1 VVQNGKV
8 VFSHSAYSSG
18 DEEELEELLKKLT
31 GKK

>member
-1 VVQNGKV
+1 V

-31 GKK
+31 GKQ